1 MITAALCSAELA
13 MPRRAD
19 LARVQRAADQ
29 LAGCVTVVGLT
40 DNHTARP
47 RLSPLAAVGPC
58 RERGLDAVVH
68 LSLRDRTRLGLQQQ
82 VMGAA
87 ALGAVGVLVV
97 RGDPGAERAAGSP
110 TVAEALAAIPGWV
123 APQQLLRGSVVNP
136 FADRRRELRLLERK
150 AAAGL
155 DFVQTQMVFDLAA
168 FEDFLGDLAGLLAP
182 TVSVFASVGVIRSAR
197 SLQFVR
203 RALPDCPVPEPY
215 AERIV
220 AGGGAEVAM
229 EIAGELGSRPELR
242 LHVIPLGSESHA
254 ARICAEFRSRRL
266 GLLAAA
272 G

>member
-1 MITAALCSAELA
+1 MISTPLCSAELA

-29 LAGCVTVVGLT
+29 LAGCVTLVGLT

-58 RERGLDAVVH
+58 RERGLAAVVH

-87 ALGAVGVLVV
+87 ALGAAGVLVV

-123 APQQLLRGSVVNP
+123 APQRLLRGSVVNP

-150 AAAGL
+150 AAAGV

-168 FEDFLGDLAGLLAP
+168 FDDFLTDLAGVLAP
-182 TVSVFASVGVIRSAR
+182 TVMVFASVGVIRSAR

-203 RALPDCPVPEPY
+203 RALPDCPVPDSY
-215 AERIV
+215 AQRI
-220 AGGGAEVAM
+220 AEGEGAEVAV
-229 EIAGELGSRPELR
+229 EIAGELGSRPDLR

-254 ARICAEFRSRRL
+254 ARICAEFRARRL
-266 GLLAAA
+266 VAAA

>member
-1 MITAALCSAELA
+1 MISVALCSAELA

-29 LAGCVTVVGLT
+29 LAGCVALVGLT

-47 RLSPLAAVGPC
+47 RLSPLAAVAPC
-58 RERGLDAVVH
+58 RERGLAAVVH

-82 VMGAA
+82 VLGAA
-87 ALGAVGVLVV
+87 ALGAAGVLVV

-150 AAAGL
+150 AAAGI

-168 FEDFLGDLAGLLAP
+168 FDDFLKDLAGVLDP
-182 TVSVFASVGVIRSAR
+182 TVKVFASVGVIRSAR

-203 RALPDCPVPEPY
+203 RALPDCPVPDSF
-215 AERIV
+215 AERIS
-220 AGGGAEVAM
+220 AGEGAEVAV
-229 EIAGELGSRPELR
+229 EIAGELGARPDLR
-242 LHVIPLGSESHA
+242 LHVIPLGAESHA

-266 GLLAAA
+266 VAVA